1 MNLNRVTPKQITDKF
16 NIWLNRFICDALRK
30 HKQTG
35 KQVVDKINIQV
46 RPKNIYEVKKFIE
59 KLKYILPTEESIAD
73 TKGLDWY
80 FRFKRDIR
88 RWESITEKLTS
99 KDYIDVSVK
108 DVVEYMI
115 EDESS
120 LSELLDIVMEM
131 DCG

>member
-1 MNLNRVTPKQITDKF
+1 MNFHKITPQQITDKF

-35 KQVVDKINIQV
+35 KQVVDKINVQE

-59 KLKYILPTEESIAD
+59 KLRNILPTEESIVN

-99 KDYIDVSVK
+99 KEFVDVNLK

-131 DCG
+131 NCG